1 MDALLAGLG
10 ADAPAGAAAAD
21 LSDEPSDNP
30 GTAFSNGTGSESDID
45 AIHSVSDQSSGGA
58 SSAESDAD
66 SQAGSS
72 SGSEVCQSDG
82 EALSADGSGLA
93 DAQHASQGGKQ
104 VASSQPERTLIKR
117 QTQPAQPRS
126 GADNNAIARSE
137 QARQEPAIVPLANAT
152 ESSSEGA
159 LASDDEPSELVVSEQ
174 TKTQDG
180 SAAASHDAASA
191 KQQATSVAKY
201 LPPAK
206 RQRAAPGAVG
216 AAPESASMKKGLLEG
231 PAEQPELL
239 AVRRRIRSLLN
250 RVASANLGGIAQ
262 QLAAVFMQAPRHL
275 VIDTIVS
282 SVMQVR
288 PP

>member
-58 SSAESDAD
+58 SSDESDAD

-126 GADNNAIARSE
+126 GADNNAIVRSK
-137 QARQEPAIVPLANAT
+137 QASQDPAIVPLANGT

-174 TKTQDG
+174 TKTG